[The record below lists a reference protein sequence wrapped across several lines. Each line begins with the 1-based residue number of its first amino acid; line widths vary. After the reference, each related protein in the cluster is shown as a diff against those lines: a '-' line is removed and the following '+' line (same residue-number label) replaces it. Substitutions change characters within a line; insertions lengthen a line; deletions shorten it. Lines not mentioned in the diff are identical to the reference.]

1 MDYNKLIK
9 FVEENGYELNQ
20 YHKDIIDA
28 ICNDKLIIVPR
39 QHGRCYIMK
48 LVKEYIE
55 SEMVK

>member
-1 MDYNKLIK
+1 MNYSKLIK
-9 FVEENGYELNQ
+9 FAKENGYEPNQ

-39 QHGRCYIMK
+39 QNGRCYIMK
-48 LVKEYIE
+48 LVKKYIE